1 MMRQF
6 TNQYEKPCAT
16 CGVTV
21 PTRAGFIRKDGRP
34 HKRTGLPTWATYCA
48 THSSNPAAEDDRD
61 MSLDEITQKAGH
73 APGSFPADAPVAG
86 EVRIALRAFARLHG
100 VPGRIANGMMSAG
113 ELRAMYN
120 ADPVGAF
127 AQSMIEKYREAPTE
141 APAGEAPQPAPVP
154 VSKPETPAAPVSTT
168 SAGNKRDRLEL
179 LKELLSAPE
188 LDEERVRQIAREEAG
203 SAPKKVAVTI
213 TGIITKELEGAPR
226 HEIFADVLAALGTGE
241 HVYLVGPAG
250 SGKTT
255 LAEQCAEALGLPFM
269 FTGALDT
276 AYALSGFIDAQ
287 GRIVST
293 AFRRAFEHG
302 GLFLFDELDGSFSN
316 PCLWFNAALSNGYAP
331 FPDGMVR
338 RHENFRCIA
347 AANTWG
353 SGADREYVGR
363 FQLDAS
369 SLDRFTQIEMNY
381 DENLERLVAGDTPW
395 TRYVQ
400 KVRRAVADLKVR
412 KVISPRASVRGNRLL
427 AAGIP
432 QHKVEAFALFGGL
445 DRDTEAK
452 IRAHAR

>member
-1 MMRQF
+1 MRTIKNSFQGH
-6 TNQYEKPCAT
+6 CAA
-16 CGVTV
+16 CGTFVD
-21 PTRAGFIRKDGRP
+21 RNAGFARKDGRP

-48 THSSNPAAEDDRD
+48 THATQTTEEDRD
-61 MSLDEITQKAGH
+61 MSLEEITQKAGH
-73 APGSFPADAPVAG
+73 EPGAFPEGAPVAG

-120 ADPVGAF
+120 ANPVGAF
-127 AQSMIEKYREAPTE
+127 AQSMIEKYREAPAE
-141 APAGEAPQPAPVP
+141 APEAPQPAPVP
-154 VSKPETPAAPVSTT
+154 VSKPETPTAPVSTT
-168 SAGNKRDRLEL
+168 SAGKRDRLEL

-203 SAPKKVAVTI
+203 TAPKRIAVTI
-213 TGIITKELEGAPR
+213 TGAITKELEGAPR
-226 HEIFADVLAALGTGE
+226 HEIIGDVLTALGTGE

-255 LAEQCAEALGLPFM
+255 LAEQCAEALGLSFD
-269 FTGALDT
+269 FTGAIDS

-287 GRIVST
+287 GRCVST
-293 AFRRAFEHG
+293 AFRRAFENG

-316 PCLWFNAALSNGYAP
+316 ACLWFNAALANGYCP

-338 RHENFRCIA
+338 RHPNFRCIA

-369 SLDRFTQIEMNY
+369 SLDRFTRIPMNY

-400 KVRRAVADLKVR
+400 KVRKAAEELKVR

-427 AAGIP
+427 AAGMP
-432 QHKVEAFALFGGL
+432 QHKVEAYTLFDGL

>member
-1 MMRQF
+1 MRQF

-34 HKRTGLPTWATYCA
+34 NKRTGLPTWATYCA
-48 THSSNPAAEDDRD
+48 AHATQQPETEDDRD

-73 APGSFPADAPVAG
+73 APGYFPTEAPVAG

-154 VSKPETPAAPVSTT
+154 VSKPETPTAPVSTT
-168 SAGNKRDRLEL
+168 SAGKRDRLEL

-203 SAPKKVAVTI
+203 TAPKRIAVTI
-213 TGIITKELEGAPR
+213 TGAITKELEGAPR
-226 HEIFADVLAALGTGE
+226 HEIFGKVLAALGAGL
-241 HVYLVGPAG
+241 HVYLAGPAG

-255 LAEQCAEALGLPFM
+255 MAEQCAEALGIPFY
-269 FTGALDT
+269 FTGAIDT
-276 AYALSGFIDAQ
+276 EYKLSGFIDAQ
-287 GRIVST
+287 GRCVNT
-293 AFRRAFEHG
+293 AFRKAFEEG
-302 GLFLFDELDGSFSN
+302 GLFLFDEIDASLPGAV
-316 PCLWFNAALSNGYAP
+316 LWFNAALANGYAP
-331 FPDGMVR
+331 FPDGMVK
-338 RHENFRCIA
+338 RHAKFRCIA
-347 AANTWG
+347 AANTYG
-353 SGADREYVGR
+353 HGQDRQYVGR
-363 FQLDAS
+363 NQLDAA
-369 SLDRFTQIEMNY
+369 SLDRFVQFPMGY

-400 KVRRAVADLKVR
+400 KVRKAAADLKVR
-412 KVISPRASVRGNRLL
+412 KVVSPRASIFGNQML

-432 QHKVEAFALFGGL
+432 QNEVEGATLFAGL
-445 DRDTEAK
+445 DTDTEAK